1 MVLTISIPTV
11 SCYGRG
17 PSVPV
22 KPRCFPGAPI
32 GSMLSIVGCSL
43 KTDVPVRAPGRGGI
57 PDLHGG
63 FEPLGPFRAS
73 ALAEETPLR
82 TSS

>member
-1 MVLTISIPTV
+1 MLPWRADWL
-11 SCYGRG
+11 YAL
-17 PSVPV
+17 SV
-22 KPRCFPGAPI
+22 A
-32 GSMLSIVGCSL
+32 GCSL

-63 FEPLGPFRAS
+63 FELLGPFRAS
-73 ALAEETPLR
+73 ALTEETPLR